1 MDVFGRTFVIG
12 TRSEEAAEG
21 GGRRAPPG
29 RGGAELNVGGF
40 NRGGLLGL
48 GGAILEEG
56 VVLFCVIVPAGGGV
70 AFEVSSTLD
79 SDCSIFGALT
89 SNVGGGIVFSL
100 FKGISDADI
109 ATGILA
115 FKICLGFSDGL

>member
-1 MDVFGRTFVIG
+1 MRDDGAMDVFGRTFVIG

-48 GGAILEEG
+48 GGAMLEED
-56 VVLFCVIVPAGGGV
+56 VVLF
-70 AFEVSSTLD
+70 
-79 SDCSIFGALT
+79 
-89 SNVGGGIVFSL
+89 
-100 FKGISDADI
+100 
-109 ATGILA
+109 
-115 FKICLGFSDGL
+115 